1 MTTHAYI
8 DKPVANKLILNSMM
22 TIGNITITVGAATY
36 YGLFVG
42 FSRGH
47 M

>member
-1 MTTHAYI
+1 
-8 DKPVANKLILNSMM
+8 MM